1 MRHHPSESV
10 ADWAKAWLAC
20 GLFHLFLAVVV
31 SWAYFTHILLGDHW
45 SSPSKA
51 LLLLG
56 GTLTYGIF
64 LAGPAAV
71 AVASARLLTKPS
83 QRWMHVLILGS
94 TLTALWGL
102 AFLAMSAAE
111 GEVSVVLAIVA
122 LSTVFVVATAL
133 WQTRIIGRGIA

>member
-1 MRHHPSESV
+1 MQHDPSESV
-10 ADWAKAWLAC
+10 AAWAKAWLAC

-31 SWAYFTHILLGDHW
+31 SWSYFTHILLGDHW

-56 GTLTYGIF
+56 GTLTYAIF

-71 AVASARLLTKPS
+71 VVASGRLLTNPS
-83 QRWMHVLILGS
+83 QPWMHVLILGS
-94 TLTALWGL
+94 TLTALWGM

-111 GEVSVVLAIVA
+111 GEIVVVLAIVA
-122 LSTVFVVATAL
+122 LSSVFVVATAL
-133 WQTRIIGRGIA
+133 WRIRIIGRGIA